1 MRPGAAGTGLLRN
14 SILTLGEG
22 ALKGKRKKGV
32 LLLAIPA
39 LALYLALVT
48 GAGSLW
54 PEYWPYVMPSALIL
68 YFSLAVYTKRI
79 EHATL
84 AVFVG
89 GLLIAW
95 AVRGSDVSWLHM
107 LYIPYVSIAGVFGPQ
122 AVLWILLS
130 VPLLDIGHL
139 AGGAPFYEEVALLA
153 ICVVA
158 GASSVVTRWAIV
170 PSRRAHGHVRVRQ
183 EPPDI
188 SGLDQV
194 DDVEIRDFLRTV
206 LYAMRAGAVSLYLL
220 EEGEDL
226 GLAAST
232 TVELESAPPRWFVEN
247 ALRFRHLVST
257 SDLSSG
263 GGGGGGGEQADTGS
277 IGSAG
282 SAGSDG
288 SIGQHGISAVAVPV
302 IDGNI
307 ILGVLAMT
315 GSRATAE
322 IGEEG
327 FGESHHMA
335 LELMAGQFARTL
347 GRGRVQAETE
357 VHMERLRVIQEENA
371 RLVTSLDMMAI
382 VNMVAEAVERLA
394 PEADLYIFIR
404 GSGGYALAYDRALVE
419 DAREIFSL
427 EGTLMDMSVSD
438 HEHKYFSNL
447 LGYSVPVMPVEAN
460 VASALMLPLQY
471 EDEVLGIIVLAS
483 EEVDMLRPRQVDS
496 LRVISDQAAIS
507 LKNAL
512 FHADIKARALT
523 DGLTGLC
530 NHKHFKTIL
539 AREVQRYRD
548 GMNPLALL
556 IVDVDHFKR
565 VNDTHGHQAG
575 DEVLRGVAEVI
586 KGTVREHDLPARYGG
601 EEFAVLMAGADQAEA
616 VRVAE
621 RIRKNMAASSFP
633 ARTGPVQV
641 TVSIGLASCT
651 MEMKSPSDLLERA
664 DQALYQA
671 KARGRNQTVVAGT
684 DVFMERPEQPERR
697 HPKD

>member
-1 MRPGAAGTGLLRN
+1 M
-14 SILTLGEG
+14 
-22 ALKGKRKKGV
+22 
-32 LLLAIPA
+32 LAIPA

-54 PEYWPYVMPSALIL
+54 PEYWPYILPSAFVL
-68 YFSLAVYTKRI
+68 YFSLAVYTKRS
-79 EHATL
+79 EHVTL
-84 AVFVG
+84 AIFAG

-107 LYIPYVSIAGVFGPQ
+107 LYIPYVSISGVFGPQ
-122 AVLWILLS
+122 VVLWILLS

-139 AGGAPFYEEVALLA
+139 AGGAPFYEEMALLA

-158 GASSVVTRWAIV
+158 GASAVVTRWAIV
-170 PSRRAHGHVRVRQ
+170 PSRRAHGPARVRP
-183 EPPDI
+183 EPPDT

-194 DDVEIRDFLRTV
+194 DDVETRDFLRTV

-226 GLAAST
+226 RLAAST
-232 TVELESAPPRWFVEN
+232 TVELERAPPKWFVDN

-257 SDLSSG
+257 SDISS
-263 GGGGGGGEQADTGS
+263 GGEQAGAGSTGS
-277 IGSAG
+277 IGLY
-282 SAGSDG
+282 
-288 SIGQHGISAVAVPV
+288 GISAVAVPV

-315 GSRATAE
+315 GTRAGSMTETGA
-322 IGEEG
+322 EG

-357 VHMERLRVIQEENA
+357 VHMERLKVIQEESA

-382 VNMVAEAVERLA
+382 VGMVAEAVERLA
-394 PEADLYIFIR
+394 TEADLYIFIR

-419 DAREIFSL
+419 EAREVYSL
-427 EGTLMDMSVSD
+427 EGTLMEMSVSD

-447 LGYSVPVMPVEAN
+447 LDYSVPVMPVDAH

-530 NHKHFKTIL
+530 NHKHFKSIL
-539 AREVQRYRD
+539 AKEVQRYTE

-586 KGTVREHDLPARYGG
+586 RSTVREHDLPARYGG

-616 VRVAE
+616 LRVAE

-651 MEMKSPSDLLERA
+651 MEMKGPSDLVERA

-671 KARGRNQTVVAGT
+671 KAKGRNQTVVAGS
-684 DVFMERPEQPERR
+684 DVFMERPDQPERR